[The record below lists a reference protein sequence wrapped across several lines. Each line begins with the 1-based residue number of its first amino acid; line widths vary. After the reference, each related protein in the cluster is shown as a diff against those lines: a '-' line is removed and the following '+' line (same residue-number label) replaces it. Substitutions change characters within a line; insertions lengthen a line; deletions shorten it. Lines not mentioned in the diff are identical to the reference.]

1 MSTTKWGWIWFR
13 RGLKPAMVILGP
25 RFDSVHLHQTN
36 MINWLKTRISSK
48 LNNFSSAT
56 LKAFL
61 KKNGLA
67 FVIIFIGWEI
77 IEDVVFPIIFSAL
90 GAYVHPAFY
99 AGVPASLILCFHWLA
114 IPILWGLWLKI
125 TNGRNT
131 HDKNDCC

>member
-1 MSTTKWGWIWFR
+1 
-13 RGLKPAMVILGP
+13 MVIFGP

-36 MINWLKTRISSK
+36 MITWLKTRISSK
-48 LNNFSSAT
+48 LNNFSSEK

-77 IEDVVFPIIFSAL
+77 IEDVVFPIIFAAL
-90 GAYVHPAFY
+90 GTYIHPAFY